1 MSGNAA
7 SAMSATHDE
16 VSLVDVAVILVRG
29 WKVALFVFVA
39 VLLASALI
47 AWWLPTQYT
56 YSSVYQMAEDTAKPQ
71 SEDAEERAQGL
82 EAPEGVLNKTRLYYQ
97 PQAIREML
105 EQQGLGSLPFNVTLT
120 QPDDTLLLVL
130 KSEAAPGQHNNVK
143 VLHQRILQAV
153 AAHQNK
159 QYERVHALFSK
170 KVASLDESIE
180 QLRSD
185 DGANTGQVLVKYQ
198 EEQVKA
204 SNRLEGLQKGRIEQ
218 LASPS
223 ESATSLNPMLILI
236 GGAMFG
242 LLLAMMSVF
251 VCHFIKLVA
260 QRLKETA

>member
-56 YSSVYQMAEDTAKPQ
+56 YSSIYQMAEDTAKPQ

-105 EQQGLGSLPFNVTLT
+105 EQQGGESLPFDVTLT
-120 QPDDTLLLVL
+120 QPKNTLLLVL
-130 KSEAAPGQHNNVK
+130 KSEAAPSQRSDVK

-153 AAHQNK
+153 AAQQNK
-159 QYERVHALFSK
+159 QYDRVHDLFSSK
-170 KVASLDESIE
+170 IANLEEGMEK
-180 QLRSD
+180 LRTD
-185 DGANTGQVLVKYQ
+185 GGANTGQVLVKYQ
-198 EEQVKA
+198 EELVKA
-204 SNRLEGLQKGRIEQ
+204 TNRLQGLRKGRIGQ
-218 LASPS
+218 LAAPS
-223 ESATSLNPMLILI
+223 EQFTSLSPWLILV
-236 GGAMFG
+236 GGA
-242 LLLAMMSVF
+242 LLGMLFSIVSVF
-251 VCHFIKLVA
+251 VCYFSKQIS
-260 QRLKETA
+260 QRLRATA